1 MSTFEVKVIKINAI
15 ETIPTADAIELAVV
29 GDYRSV
35 VRKDQYKAGDL
46 AVYIP
51 EAAIL
56 PDWLIKEMGLEGKL
70 AGNNKNRVKAV
81 KLRGCLSQGLLYPV
95 VNNIL
100 ELKDDDVHVKLDASV
115 AQALGIVKYEP
126 VIPTSMAGEVYN
138 AGLEYT
144 VKYDIE
150 NIKKFPSVLTE
161 GEEVVFSEKI
171 HGTFCGVGVLPETE
185 ADGRHFERRIV
196 LFSKGLGA
204 QGLCFKPN
212 EANTNNVY
220 VRAMRQN
227 GIFEKLLSYL
237 GKQADPVFLL
247 GEVYGPGVQDLT
259 YGDKLNFRVFD
270 AVAKVNS
277 QLVYWNVDTMQAI
290 CKNMNIETVPFLYRG
305 PFSKELM
312 MQYTSGKETVSGK
325 EIHTREG
332 IVIKPGQER
341 REPEL
346 GRVILKS
353 VSQEYLLRK
362 GDTTEFN

>member
-1 MSTFEVKVIKINAI
+1 MSTFEVKVIKIDAI
-15 ETIPTADAIELAVV
+15 EAIANADAIELAVI

-51 EAAIL
+51 EAAVL
-56 PDWLIKEMGLEGKL
+56 PEWLIKELGLEGRL
-70 AGNNKNRVKAV
+70 AGTNKNRVKAV

-95 VNNIL
+95 VDNVL
-100 ELKDDDVHVKLDASV
+100 ELEDDDVRVKLNANV
-115 AQALGIVKYEP
+115 TQALGIKKYEP
-126 VIPTSMAGEVYN
+126 VIPASMSGEVYN
-138 AGLEYT
+138 AGLEHT
-144 VKYDIE
+144 IKYDIE
-150 NIKKFPSVLTE
+150 NIKKFPNVLVD

-171 HGTFCGVGVLPETE
+171 HGTFCGVGILPHTHTHLSL
-185 ADGRHFERRIV
+185 RFV
-196 LFSKGLGA
+196 VFSKGLGA
-204 QGLCFKPN
+204 QGLCFKLNDRN
-212 EANTNNVY
+212 ENNVY
-220 VRAMRQN
+220 VRAMKQN

-247 GEVYGPGVQDLT
+247 GEVYGPGVQDLV

-305 PFSKELM
+305 PYSKELM
-312 MQYTSGKETVSGK
+312 MQYTSGKETVSGN
-325 EIHTREG
+325 ELHMREG
-332 IVIKPGQER
+332 IVIKPVQER

-353 VSQEYLLRK
+353 VSEQYLLRK
-362 GDTTEFN
+362 GNVTEFN